1 MTCDVV
7 WHKKQPADVIADSM
21 EAWVP
26 NLSIGCLVQSVSMS
40 VNMFG
45 MNMCALP
52 RNKSS
57 TDPVIQS
64 PRLLRQRAE
73 LSREC
78 VPSDL
83 VMRIRKLEDSLNVVA
98 ERISELTGSYAGLKA
113 SCKTADAASQTDP
126 MPTKNCEV
134 STAVPVTKKDA
145 SCDASSDDPEIEN
158 VTNEEQTIVPQH
170 TIPKKKRK
178 PRKNR
183 RRGARSRAKAAALAK
198 STEVLNKVPD
208 EIPNEVL
215 NVAPYIIL
223 NNVLVEVPD
232 YSWEP
237 DAVGFSRA
245 DTNMEIPECCH
256 FEECATP
263 EPCSKE
269 LVPLSNLKKL
279 LDQNDVPET
288 EADAALV
295 LSNADA
301 AALTLSIRGVPVTVA
316 EAEALS
322 KLMGGAPVTATEV
335 IYTSKADLGPAAAAE
350 DRRFIILPAKGHSV
364 GHMLQSGQ
372 LNMKNLFQGF
382 HPPLVDPCRLSRW
395 FRVANLDLRLRHI

>member
-1 MTCDVV
+1 
-7 WHKKQPADVIADSM
+7 
-21 EAWVP
+21 
-26 NLSIGCLVQSVSMS
+26 
-40 VNMFG
+40 
-45 MNMCALP
+45 
-52 RNKSS
+52 
-57 TDPVIQS
+57 
-64 PRLLRQRAE
+64 
-73 LSREC
+73 
-78 VPSDL
+78 
-83 VMRIRKLEDSLNVVA
+83 MRIRKLEDSLNVVA
-98 ERISELTGSYAGLKA
+98 ERISELTSSYAGLKA

-183 RRGARSRAKAAALAK
+183 SRGARSRAKAAALAK
-198 STEVLNKVPD
+198 STEMPNKVPD
-208 EIPNEVL
+208 EIPNEVPS
-215 NVAPYIIL
+215 VVPYPIL
-223 NNVLVEVPD
+223 NNVPVEVPD
-232 YSWEP
+232 YSREP
-237 DAVGFSRA
+237 DTVGFSGA
-245 DTNMEIPECCH
+245 DTDMEIPKCCH
-256 FEECATP
+256 FKECATP

-269 LVPLSNLKKL
+269 LFPLSNLERL

-288 EADAALV
+288 KADAALV
-295 LSNADA
+295 LSDADA

-322 KLMGGAPVTATEV
+322 KLMGGAPVTATEA
-335 IYTSKADLGPAAAAE
+335 IYTSKANLGPAAAAE